1 MVASFITRAYYTLT
15 ILIIFIIY
23 SALKDRRF
31 DPITLSELPHLR
43 CTVSLLHSF
52 ERGASW
58 DDWEIGTH
66 GISIE
71 FKDPHTHAHRSAT
84 FLPEIAAHEKWNKTT
99 TLEHLV
105 RKSGCTVGSREVLK
119 NIKLTRY
126 QSATCTLSYDEYL
139 QQKEPRLFR
148 MEKGRERRAEE
159 AITVPA

>member
-1 MVASFITRAYYTLT
+1 MNFPHVVSLYSSL
-15 ILIIFIIY
+15 LLY

-31 DPITLSELPHLR
+31 DPITLSELPQLR

-52 ERGASW
+52 EPGASW

-66 GISIE
+66 GITIE
-71 FKDPHTHAHRSAT
+71 FTDPHTHAHRSAT

-105 RKSGCTVGSREVLK
+105 RKSGCTAGAGAVLK
-119 NIKLTRY
+119 KIKLNRY
-126 QSATCTLSYDEYL
+126 QSSTCTLSYEEYL
-139 QQKEPRLFR
+139 QRKEPRLYR
-148 MEKGRERRAEE
+148 VEKGRERRAEE